1 MVRIGEEPCI
11 ISLESPCR
19 ELSNDRRFIHV
30 TNKTA
35 KYNVGWYRETS
46 PLSSKEDRGFY
57 ITHRDLAQSEISEW
71 YRVRASAGRKAGGVF
86 LFTHTIFRGELE

>member
-46 PLSSKEDRGFY
+46 PLSSKEDRGFFY
-57 ITHRDLAQSEISEW
+57 PHWLGIE
-71 YRVRASAGRKAGGVF
+71 
-86 LFTHTIFRGELE
+86 

>member
-46 PLSSKEDRGFY
+46 PLSSKEDRGFF
-57 ITHRDLAQSEISEW
+57 IPALAWHRVKYRSGTAFAPPLAEKPAEFFISPYDLLGWSS
-71 YRVRASAGRKAGGVF
+71 
-86 LFTHTIFRGELE
+86 